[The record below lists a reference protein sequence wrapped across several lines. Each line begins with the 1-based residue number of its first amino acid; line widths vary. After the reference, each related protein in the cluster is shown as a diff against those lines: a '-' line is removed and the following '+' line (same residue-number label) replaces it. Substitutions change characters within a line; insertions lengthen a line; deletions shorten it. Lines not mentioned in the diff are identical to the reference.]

1 MKKEY
6 QKPTS
11 EILEIEPL
19 QMICTSPGTGED
31 TPPED
36 EEWFFTEEANTPPK
50 YTGEL
55 D

>member
-31 TPPED
+31 TPPDD
-36 EEWFFTEEANTPPK
+36 EEWFSMDEVSTPPK
-50 YTGEL
+50 YTGDL